1 MSFRNVYLYIPC
13 IFLNLNGKK
22 KNRKKDTV
30 PITVSMIAYFAKVML
45 SFFINQYNLLINAA

>member
-1 MSFRNVYLYIPC
+1 MFIYTYLNKC

-22 KNRKKDTV
+22 NTKKDTV
-30 PITVSMIAYFAKVML
+30 PITFSMIAYFAKVVL